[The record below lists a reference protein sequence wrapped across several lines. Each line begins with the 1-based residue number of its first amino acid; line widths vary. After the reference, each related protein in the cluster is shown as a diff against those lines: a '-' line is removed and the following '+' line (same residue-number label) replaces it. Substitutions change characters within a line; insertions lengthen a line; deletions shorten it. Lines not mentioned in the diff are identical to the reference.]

1 MTTINEIIAFALSD
15 RTELLRRFIL
25 TLLFIA
31 FIYYLRQYISK
42 KIDNR
47 IKDISKKFRYNKVLN
62 YISYGLGFILIF
74 PLWFRG
80 LQGFMTFFGLF
91 SAGLAIAL
99 RDMVANIVGRL
110 YLIIRR
116 PYNIGDRIEIG
127 GVKGD
132 VIDIRLFETSL
143 MEIGNWVDS
152 DQSTGRIV
160 FVPNGHA
167 LNRNISNY
175 TQGFEFIW
183 NEIKI
188 LLTFESDWR
197 KAKKAFQ
204 EIADIKARKINREAR
219 EKIINSAKKEY
230 KKLTPIV
237 YMNVKESGVELTI
250 RYLCEPRKRRSTNEN
265 FWEEIM
271 DFIEN
276 NHDVDL
282 AYPTYR
288 IYSQGNDVA
297 DSNREE
303 NSGNMKG

>member
-25 TLLFIA
+25 TILIIV
-31 FIYYLRQYISK
+31 FIYYLRKYISK
-42 KIDNR
+42 KIDKK
-47 IKDISKKFRYNKVLN
+47 IEDISKNFRYNKVLN
-62 YISYGLGFILIF
+62 YISYGLGFVLIF
-74 PLWFRG
+74 PLWFHG

-116 PYNIGDRIEIG
+116 PYIIGDRVEIG
-127 GVKGD
+127 DVKGD

-183 NEIKI
+183 SEIRI

-197 KAKKAFQ
+197 KAKEALQ
-204 EIADIKARKINREAR
+204 EIANIKARKINREAR
-219 EKIINSAKKEY
+219 EKIVNSAKKEY

-237 YMNVKESGVELTI
+237 YTNVKASGVELTI
-250 RYLCEPRKRRSTNEN
+250 RYLCEPRKRRSTNED

-271 DFIEN
+271 GFIEN
-276 NHDVDL
+276 NDDVDL

-288 IYSQGNDVA
+288 IYTQDSGVA
-297 DSNREE
+297 GENREE
-303 NSGNMKG
+303 KIDEQ

>member
-25 TLLFIA
+25 TILIIV
-31 FIYYLRQYISK
+31 FIYYLRKYISK
-42 KIDNR
+42 KIDKK
-47 IKDISKKFRYNKVLN
+47 IEDISKNFRYNKVLN
-62 YISYGLGFILIF
+62 YISYGLGFVLIF
-74 PLWFRG
+74 PLWFHG

-116 PYNIGDRIEIG
+116 PYIIGDRVEIG
-127 GVKGD
+127 DVKGD

-183 NEIKI
+183 SEIRI

-197 KAKKAFQ
+197 KAKKALQ
-204 EIADIKARKINREAR
+204 EIANIKARKINREAR
-219 EKIINSAKKEY
+219 EKIVNSAKKEY

-237 YMNVKESGVELTI
+237 YTNVKASGVELTI
-250 RYLCEPRKRRSTNEN
+250 RYLCEPRKRRSTNED

-271 DFIEN
+271 GFIEN
-276 NHDVDL
+276 NDDVDL

-288 IYSQGNDVA
+288 IYTQDNGVA
-297 DSNREE
+297 GENREE
-303 NSGNMKG
+303 KIDEQ

>member
-25 TLLFIA
+25 TIFFIV
-31 FIYYLRQYISK
+31 FIYYLKKYISK
-42 KIDNR
+42 KIDN
-47 IKDISKKFRYNKVLN
+47 KTEDISKKFKYNKVLN
-62 YISYGLGFILIF
+62 YISYGLGFVLIF
-74 PLWFRG
+74 PLWFHG

-116 PYNIGDRIEIG
+116 PYSIGDRVEIG
-127 GVKGD
+127 DVKGD

-160 FVPNGHA
+160 FVPNGHT
-167 LNRNISNY
+167 LNKNISNY

-183 NEIKI
+183 NEIRI

-197 KAKKAFQ
+197 KAKEALQ
-204 EIADIKARKINREAR
+204 EIANVKARKLNREAR
-219 EKIINSAKKEY
+219 EKIVNSAKKEY

-237 YMNVKESGVELTI
+237 YTNVKASGIELTI
-250 RYLCEPRKRRSTNEN
+250 RYLCEPRKRRATNED

-271 DFIEN
+271 GFIEN
-276 NHDVDL
+276 NDDVDL

-288 IYSQGNDVA
+288 IYTQDNVA
-297 DSNREE
+297 AGDNREE
-303 NSGNMKG
+303 KIDEQ

>member
-25 TLLFIA
+25 TILIIV
-31 FIYYLRQYISK
+31 FIYYLRKYISK
-42 KIDNR
+42 KIDKK
-47 IKDISKKFRYNKVLN
+47 IEDISKNFRYNKVLN
-62 YISYGLGFILIF
+62 YISYGLGFVLIF
-74 PLWFRG
+74 PLWFHG

-116 PYNIGDRIEIG
+116 PYIIGDRVEIG
-127 GVKGD
+127 DVKGD

-183 NEIKI
+183 SEIRI

-197 KAKKAFQ
+197 KAKKALQ
-204 EIADIKARKINREAR
+204 EIANIKARKINREAR
-219 EKIINSAKKEY
+219 EKIVNSAKKEY

-237 YMNVKESGVELTI
+237 YTNVKASGVELTI
-250 RYLCEPRKRRSTNEN
+250 RYLCEPRKRRSTNED

-271 DFIEN
+271 GFIEN
-276 NHDVDL
+276 NDDVDL

-288 IYSQGNDVA
+288 IYTQDSGVA
-297 DSNREE
+297 GENREE
-303 NSGNMKG
+303 KIDEQ